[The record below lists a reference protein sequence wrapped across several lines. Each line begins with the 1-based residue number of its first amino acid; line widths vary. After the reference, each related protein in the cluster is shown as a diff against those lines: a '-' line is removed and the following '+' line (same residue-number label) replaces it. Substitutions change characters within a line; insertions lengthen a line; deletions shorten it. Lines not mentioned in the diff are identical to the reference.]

1 MPDPVLSRPRI
12 VLASSST
19 SRAAMLRNAGI
30 PCTQHPQDVDEPAI
44 KAEMRPTG
52 ATVEAISRALAR
64 AKAAAVTKTVPQ
76 ALVIGADQMLECGDE
91 WLDKPMDRDEARQ
104 NLLQLKGRTHH
115 LVTSAVVMLDG
126 EELWSVTDRARL
138 TMRDFSDAFLESYLK
153 AAGDRALA
161 SVGAYQLEGL
171 GSQLFESVEGDFF
184 TILGLP
190 LLPLMA
196 FLRSE
201 GALLA

>member
-1 MPDPVLSRPRI
+1 VPESSPSRPRI

-19 SRAAMLRNAGI
+19 SRAALLRNAGI
-30 PCTQHPQDVDEPAI
+30 PCTQHPQNVDEPAI

-64 AKAAAVTKTVPQ
+64 AKASVVSREVPQ

-91 WLDKPMDRDEARQ
+91 WLDKPMDRAEARQ

-115 LVTSAVVMLDG
+115 LVTSAIVMLDD
-126 EELWSVTDRARL
+126 EELWSFTDRARL

-153 AAGDRALA
+153 AAGDKALA

-171 GSQLFESVEGDFF
+171 GAQLFESVEGDFF

-190 LLPLMA
+190 LLPLLA

-201 GALLA
+201 GALPG